1 MANLAERE
9 NIFAVTNA
17 ANVLLPLGE
26 GSLGLRCRALRLA
39 LALIQRDLPGS
50 NRAYLRALRW

>member
-1 MANLAERE
+1 MVNLAERE

-39 LALIQRDLPGS
+39 LATDS
-50 NRAYLRALRW
+50 A